1 MSEKQYCVDVFTDR
15 KMPWM
20 EEFHPIRAAS
30 RYGTYYTFRADERTK
45 KRIMRKAMW
54 RGIRTRA
61 YESRWAR
68 SADYRSLFLSENE
81 PPYRCIYCGRYIS
94 SDEMQ
99 VDHIVPVAAVKK
111 SAFARW
117 LLERKDIH
125 SVNDIR
131 NLAPSCRRCNMKK
144 GTKLGLWYIRACLH
158 RNPEWETIKGGILFW
173 IFFLVAVVL
182 GVAACI
188 GF

>member
-1 MSEKQYCVDVFTDR
+1 MKSNTALMSLQTEKCHGWR
-15 KMPWM
+15 NS
-20 EEFHPIRAAS
+20 IRSEQHHAMAHTTRS
-30 RYGTYYTFRADERTK
+30 EQMNTLK

-68 SADYRSLFLSENE
+68 SSDYRSLFLSENE
-81 PPYRCIYCGRYIS
+81 PPYRCIYCGRYIG